1 MAVWKKVLT
10 HESAVDENDGLTLTG
25 SSGGVITLSDGVN
38 DDTVTI
44 TGGGGVTIGG
54 TESTI
59 TITGTPA
66 NDGILTV
73 QGTGVLGG
81 TGTFSAD
88 QAGNATIS
96 ITHDA
101 ITTNTST
108 GTATTLGGGG
118 SFTVHTGF
126 TADGSGHI
134 TDIES
139 TTFTL
144 PNDITVNDTT
154 ITIAA
159 GTALTTGGDFTTN
172 QSSPETITI
181 NHANVTN
188 TPTAAD
194 STIAYSGTFDAISAI
209 TVNSQG
215 HVTGVETTTFTM
227 PASDQITVND
237 TTGQTGIDLTLAS
250 GVLSAV
256 ATNLSTTSNVAFAN
270 LTLSGDLIVNG
281 NQTILNTET
290 LTVDDDIIVIND
302 NAVAI
307 TTQGGFELKT
317 ASGTQSAILW
327 NAASPELTGWLAS
340 PSGANN
346 TLTNYLSIMEFS
358 NNSTAP
364 GGDAGGVGSFHF
376 DKGDSKLYIR
386 VS

>member
-81 TGTFSAD
+81 SGTFTAD
-88 QAGNATIS
+88 QAGDTTIS

-101 ITTNTST
+101 IVTNTSS

-134 TDIES
+134 TNIES

-144 PNDITVNDTT
+144 PNDITVNDST

-159 GTALTTGGDFTTN
+159 GTALTTGGTFTTN
-172 QSSPETITI
+172 QSSDGTITI
-181 NHANVTN
+181 NHDDVTS
-188 TPTAAD
+188 TTSTAGA
-194 STIAYSGTFDAISAI
+194 TLTYAGTFAAISGV
-209 TVNSQG
+209 TVNDQG
-215 HVTGVETTTFTM
+215 HVTNVQTTTFTM
-227 PASDQITVND
+227 PAADQITVDN
-237 TTGQTGIDLTLAS
+237 TTGQTGINLSLNS
-250 GVLSAV
+250 GVLTAV
-256 ATNLSTTSNVAFAN
+256 AAN
-270 LTLSGDLIVNG
+270 LDTTDDVVFNDMTINGNLTVNG
-281 NQTILNTET
+281 TQTILNTET
-290 LTVDDDIIVIND
+290 LTVDDDIILINAD
-302 NAVAI
+302 AATI
-307 TTQGGFELKT
+307 TTQGGLELKT